1 MKSITSIA
9 LALTFVLSA
18 CSTQT
23 ALVNSKSG
31 QNSKEEMQ
39 TFFVGGLGQTQSINV
54 ATVWAFSLQA
64 FTPLTMPRFIAIKYS
79 PKYHQPPTQNR
90 LRAVFF
96 GNLSSSQRTTQPL

>member
-54 ATVWAFSLQA
+54 ATVCGGSDKVAKVE
-64 FTPLTMPRFIAIKYS
+64 RVYS
-79 PKYHQPPTQNR
+79 PLNWGLGFLTAGIYTPYDAKVYCN
-90 LRAVFF
+90 
-96 GNLSSSQRTTQPL
+96 